1 MKKIPGNFLR
11 KLRKSKGCSL
21 RDFSEKIY
29 ISKSSIQRWEK
40 TYLPNDEEILKKI
53 ADVFE
58 MTVDEMYEK
67 SIEEKITKPSEKQ
80 LTEMQFGIKGLA
92 FVLTF
97 LAVFVLLFILIN
109 K

>member
-1 MKKIPGNFLR
+1 
-11 KLRKSKGCSL
+11 
-21 RDFSEKIY
+21 
-29 ISKSSIQRWEK
+29 
-40 TYLPNDEEILKKI
+40 
-53 ADVFE
+53 

-92 FVLTF
+92 FVLIF